1 MTSVRKKDWEALNY
15 VISEKADEI
24 DQLKFGEV
32 CRWVAQEAVYD
43 RSAPTF
49 RYFCEPL
56 ISDLIDLVIED
67 LGPSVLFKNLDE
79 KDLLYVDEFD
89 HQCSIFNYVT
99 FKDDVNI
106 PQKLLKPIAFKNATF
121 NGKVNIDAPNIQKG
135 VFLKSIFKKDVT
147 ISDGCKSLGIKCF
160 QSDFINN
167 AKLYIPKSVES
178 IDYQAF
184 SEDTYVKNNIFFG
197 GTVDQFN
204 ELTKR
209 ADKSMQESI
218 VYIKEWPGYVVCSNG
233 TWTAEYYINSK

>member
-1 MTSVRKKDWEALNY
+1 MTSMRKKDWEALNY

-24 DQLKFGEV
+24 DQLNFSEV

-56 ISDLIDLVIED
+56 ISDLVDLVLED
-67 LGPSVLFKNLDE
+67 LGPSVLLENLDE

-106 PQKLLKPIAFKNATF
+106 PQKLLKPIAFKNTTF

-160 QSDFINN
+160 QSDFI
-167 AKLYIPKSVES
+167 AGSKLYIPKTVES

-197 GTVDQFN
+197 GTVEQFN
-204 ELTKR
+204 ELTIK
-209 ADKSMQESI
+209 ADNSI
-218 VYIKEWPGYVVCSNG
+218 SASIIDTKTWPEYVVCSNG
-233 TWTAEYYINSK
+233 TWTKDNYQK

>member
-24 DQLKFGEV
+24 DQLKFSEV
-32 CRWVAQEAVYD
+32 CRWVSQEAVYD

-56 ISDLIDLVIED
+56 IADLIDLVLED
-67 LGPSVLFKNLDE
+67 LGSSVLLENLDE

-121 NGKVNIDAPNIQKG
+121 NGKVTIDAPNIQKG

-147 ISDGCKSLGIKCF
+147 ISDGCKSLGAKCF

-167 AKLYIPKSVES
+167 AKLYIPETVES

-184 SEDTYVKNNIFFG
+184 AEDYHTKNSIRFG
-197 GTVDQFN
+197 GTVEQFN
-204 ELTKR
+204 ELTIK
-209 ADKSMQESI
+209 ADDSI
-218 VYIKEWPGYVVCSNG
+218 STPLGETGTWPDFVVCSDG
-233 TWTAEYYINSK
+233 TWYY

>member
-56 ISDLIDLVIED
+56 ISDLVDLVLED
-67 LGPSVLFKNLDE
+67 LGPSVLLENLDE
-79 KDLLYVDEFD
+79 KDIIYVDEFD
-89 HQCSIFNYVT
+89 HKCNIFSYVT

-106 PQKLLKPIAFKNATF
+106 PQKLLKPIAFKNTTF

-160 QSDFINN
+160 QSDFINGS
-167 AKLYIPKSVES
+167 KLYIPKTVES

-197 GTVDQFN
+197 GTVEQFN
-204 ELTKR
+204 ELTIK
-209 ADKSMQESI
+209 ADNNISASI
-218 VYIKEWPGYVVCSNG
+218 IDTKTWPEYVVCSNG
-233 TWTAEYYINSK
+233 TWTKDNYQK

>member
-56 ISDLIDLVIED
+56 ISDLVDLILED
-67 LGPSVLFKNLDE
+67 LGPSVLLENLDE

-160 QSDFINN
+160 QSDFINGS
-167 AKLYIPKSVES
+167 KLYIPKTVES

-197 GTVDQFN
+197 GTVEQFN
-204 ELTKR
+204 ELTIK
-209 ADKSMQESI
+209 ADNNISASI
-218 VYIKEWPGYVVCSNG
+218 IDTKTWPEYVVCSNG
-233 TWTAEYYINSK
+233 TWTKDNYQK

>member
-56 ISDLIDLVIED
+56 ISDLIDLVLED

-147 ISDGCKSLGIKCF
+147 ISDGCKSLGAKCF
-160 QSDFINN
+160 QSDFING
-167 AKLYIPKSVES
+167 AKLYIPKTVES

-184 SEDTYVKNNIFFG
+184 SEETYVKNNIFFG
-197 GTVDQFN
+197 GTVEQFN
-204 ELTKR
+204 ELTIK
-209 ADKSMQESI
+209 ADNSI
-218 VYIKEWPGYVVCSNG
+218 SSSIIDTKTWPEYVVCSNG
-233 TWTAEYYINSK
+233 TWTKDNYQK

>member
-24 DQLKFGEV
+24 DQLNFSEV
-32 CRWVAQEAVYD
+32 CRWVSQEAVYD

-56 ISDLIDLVIED
+56 ISDLIDLVLED
-67 LGPSVLFKNLDE
+67 LGPSALLENLDE

-106 PQKLLKPIAFKNATF
+106 PQKLLKPIAFKNTTF
-121 NGKVNIDAPNIQKG
+121 NGKVTIDAPSIPKG
-135 VFLKSIFKKDVT
+135 TFLKTIFKKDVT
-147 ISDGCKSLGIKCF
+147 LNDGCKSLNAKCF

-167 AKLYIPKSVES
+167 AKLYIPKTVES
-178 IDYQAF
+178 INYQAF
-184 SEDTYVKNNIFFG
+184 SEDTYVKNNIVFG
-197 GTVDQFN
+197 GTVEQFN
-204 ELTKR
+204 ELTKK
-209 ADKSMQESI
+209 ADKNI
-218 VYIKEWPGYVVCSNG
+218 VVGTNSWPDYVVCSDG
-233 TWTAEYYINSK
+233 TWTTDYYQK